1 MFLMKIFL
9 FLVAAVLALMG
20 LIGLCICATNI
31 IQRIFEVG
39 GDYQAA
45 FGWFVAGVTC
55 TYVSAFLIKLIRG
68 DD

>member
-1 MFLMKIFL
+1 MRIFL
-9 FLVAAVLALMG
+9 LLVTAVLAILG
-20 LIGLCICATNI
+20 LVGLCICATNV

-39 GDYQAA
+39 GDYKTA

-55 TYVSAFLIKLIRG
+55 TYVSAFIMKLIGG

>member
-1 MFLMKIFL
+1 MRIFL
-9 FLVAAVLALMG
+9 LLVSVVLAIMG
-20 LIGLCICATNI
+20 LVGLCICATNI

-39 GDYQAA
+39 GDYQVA

-55 TYVSAFLIKLIRG
+55 TYVSAFLVKLIGG

>member
-1 MFLMKIFL
+1 MRIFL
-9 FLVAAVLALMG
+9 LLVSVVLAIMG
-20 LIGLCICATNI
+20 LVGLCICATNI

-55 TYVSAFLIKLIRG
+55 TYVSAFLVKLIGG

>member
-1 MFLMKIFL
+1 MKIFL
-9 FLVAAVLALMG
+9 LLVTLVLAILG
-20 LIGLCICATNI
+20 LVGLCICATNV

-39 GDYQAA
+39 GNYQVA

-55 TYVSAFLIKLIRG
+55 TYVSAFLVKIVGG

>member
-1 MFLMKIFL
+1 MRIFL
-9 FLVAAVLALMG
+9 LLVTAVLAIMG

-39 GDYQAA
+39 GDYQVA

-55 TYVSAFLIKLIRG
+55 TYVSAFIVKLIGG

>member
-1 MFLMKIFL
+1 MKIFL
-9 FLVAAVLALMG
+9 LLVSVVLAILG
-20 LIGLCICATNI
+20 LVGLCICATNV

-39 GDYQAA
+39 GDYQVA

-55 TYVSAFLIKLIRG
+55 TYVSAFLLKLIGG

>member
-1 MFLMKIFL
+1 MKIFL
-9 FLVAAVLALMG
+9 LLVSVVLSILG
-20 LIGLCICATNI
+20 LVGLCNCATNI

-39 GDYQAA
+39 GDYQVA

-55 TYVSAFLIKLIRG
+55 TYVSAFLVKLVGG

>member
-1 MFLMKIFL
+1 MKIFL
-9 FLVAAVLALMG
+9 LLVSVVLAIMG

-55 TYVSAFLIKLIRG
+55 TYVSEFLVKLIGG

>member
-1 MFLMKIFL
+1 MKIFL
-9 FLVAAVLALMG
+9 LLVTAVLAIPG
-20 LIGLCICATNI
+20 LVCLCVCATNI

-55 TYVSAFLIKLIRG
+55 TYVSAFIAKLIGG

>member
-1 MFLMKIFL
+1 MKIFL
-9 FLVAAVLALMG
+9 LLVTVVLFILG
-20 LIGLCICATNI
+20 LVGLCICATNV

-39 GDYQAA
+39 GDYQVA

-55 TYVSAFLIKLIRG
+55 FYVSKFLAKLVGG

>member
-1 MFLMKIFL
+1 MKIFL
-9 FLVAAVLALMG
+9 LLVTVVLAILG
-20 LIGLCICATNI
+20 LVGLYICAANV

-39 GDYQAA
+39 GDYQVA

-55 TYVSAFLIKLIRG
+55 TCVSSLLVKLIRG

>member
-1 MFLMKIFL
+1 MRIFL
-9 FLVAAVLALMG
+9 LLVSVVLAIMG
-20 LIGLCICATNI
+20 LVGLCICATNV

-39 GDYQAA
+39 GDYQTA

-55 TYVSAFLIKLIRG
+55 TYVSAFLLKLVGG

>member
-1 MFLMKIFL
+1 MKIFRL
-9 FLVAAVLALMG
+9 LVTVVLAILG
-20 LIGLCICATNI
+20 LVGLCICATNV

-39 GDYQAA
+39 GDYQVA

-55 TYVSAFLIKLIRG
+55 TYVSAFLVKLVGG

>member
-1 MFLMKIFL
+1 MKIFL
-9 FLVAAVLALMG
+9 LLVSVVLAIMG

-39 GDYQAA
+39 GNYQVA

-55 TYVSAFLIKLIRG
+55 TYVSAFLVKLVGG

>member
-1 MFLMKIFL
+1 MRIFL
-9 FLVAAVLALMG
+9 LLVSVVLAIMG
-20 LIGLCICATNI
+20 LVGLCICATNI

-39 GDYQAA
+39 GDYQTA

-55 TYVSAFLIKLIRG
+55 TYVSAFLLKLVGG

>member
-1 MFLMKIFL
+1 MKIFL
-9 FLVAAVLALMG
+9 LLVTVVLAILG
-20 LIGLCICATNI
+20 LVGLCICATNI

-39 GDYQAA
+39 GDYQVA

-55 TYVSAFLIKLIRG
+55 TYVSTFLVKLVGG

>member
-1 MFLMKIFL
+1 MKIFL
-9 FLVAAVLALMG
+9 LLVTAVLALMG
-20 LIGLCICATNI
+20 LIGLCICTTNI

-45 FGWFVAGVTC
+45 FGWLVAGVTC
-55 TYVSAFLIKLIRG
+55 TYVSAFLMKLVGG

>member
-1 MFLMKIFL
+1 MKIFL
-9 FLVAAVLALMG
+9 LLVTLVLAILG
-20 LIGLCICATNI
+20 LVGLCICATNI

-39 GDYQAA
+39 GDYQVA

-55 TYVSAFLIKLIRG
+55 TYVSAFLVKIVGG

>member
-1 MFLMKIFL
+1 MKIFML
-9 FLVAAVLALMG
+9 LVTVVLAILG
-20 LIGLCICATNI
+20 LVGLCICATNV

-39 GDYQAA
+39 GDYQVA

-55 TYVSAFLIKLIRG
+55 TYVSAFLLKIVGG

>member
-1 MFLMKIFL
+1 MKIFL
-9 FLVAAVLALMG
+9 LLMTAVLVIMG
-20 LIGLCICATNI
+20 LVGLCICATNV

-55 TYVSAFLIKLIRG
+55 TCVSEFLVKLIGG

>member
-1 MFLMKIFL
+1 MRIFL
-9 FLVAAVLALMG
+9 LLVSVVLAIMG
-20 LIGLCICATNI
+20 LVGLCICATNI

-39 GDYQAA
+39 GDYQVA

-55 TYVSAFLIKLIRG
+55 TYVSAFLLKIVGG

>member
-1 MFLMKIFL
+1 MKIFL
-9 FLVAAVLALMG
+9 LLVTAVLAILG
-20 LIGLCICATNI
+20 LVGLCICATNV

-39 GDYQAA
+39 GDYQVA

-55 TYVSAFLIKLIRG
+55 TYVSAFLLKLVGG

>member
-1 MFLMKIFL
+1 MKIFL
-9 FLVAAVLALMG
+9 LLVTAVLAILG
-20 LIGLCICATNI
+20 LVGLYICAANV

-39 GDYQAA
+39 GDYHVA

-55 TYVSAFLIKLIRG
+55 TCVSSLLVKLVGG

>member
-1 MFLMKIFL
+1 MKIFL
-9 FLVAAVLALMG
+9 LLVTAVLAILG
-20 LIGLCICATNI
+20 LVGLCICATNV

-39 GDYQAA
+39 GDYQVA

-55 TYVSAFLIKLIRG
+55 TYVSAFLVKLVGG

>member
-1 MFLMKIFL
+1 MKIFL
-9 FLVAAVLALMG
+9 LLVTVVLAILG
-20 LIGLCICATNI
+20 LVGLCICATNI

-39 GDYQAA
+39 GDYQVA

-55 TYVSAFLIKLIRG
+55 KYVSALMVKFIGG

>member
-1 MFLMKIFL
+1 MKIFL
-9 FLVAAVLALMG
+9 LLVSVVLAILG
-20 LIGLCICATNI
+20 LVGLCICATNV

-39 GDYQAA
+39 GDYQVA

-55 TYVSAFLIKLIRG
+55 TYVSAFLLKLISG

>member
-1 MFLMKIFL
+1 MKIFL
-9 FLVAAVLALMG
+9 LLVSVVLAILG
-20 LIGLCICATNI
+20 LVGLCICATNV

-55 TYVSAFLIKLIRG
+55 TYVSALMVKFIGG

>member
-1 MFLMKIFL
+1 MRIFL
-9 FLVAAVLALMG
+9 LLVSVVLAIMG
-20 LIGLCICATNI
+20 LVGLCICATNV

-39 GDYQAA
+39 GDYQVA

-55 TYVSAFLIKLIRG
+55 TYVSAFLMKLVGG

>member
-1 MFLMKIFL
+1 MKIFL
-9 FLVAAVLALMG
+9 FLMTFVLAIMG
-20 LIGLCICATNI
+20 LVGLYICAANV

-39 GDYQAA
+39 GDYQVA

-55 TYVSAFLIKLIRG
+55 SCVSALLVRLVGG

>member
-1 MFLMKIFL
+1 MKIFML
-9 FLVAAVLALMG
+9 LVTVVLAILG
-20 LIGLCICATNI
+20 LIGLCICATNV

-39 GDYQAA
+39 GDYQVA

-55 TYVSAFLIKLIRG
+55 TYVSAFLLKIVGG

>member
-1 MFLMKIFL
+1 MKIFL
-9 FLVAAVLALMG
+9 FLVAVAAVLAIMG
-20 LIGLCICATNI
+20 LIGLCICATNV

-39 GDYQAA
+39 GDYQTA

-55 TYVSAFLIKLIRG
+55 TCVSAFIMKLIRG

>member
-1 MFLMKIFL
+1 MKIFL
-9 FLVAAVLALMG
+9 VLVTVVLAIMG
-20 LIGLCICATNI
+20 LVGLCICATNV

-39 GDYQAA
+39 GDYYVA

-55 TYVSAFLIKLIRG
+55 KYVSALMVKFIGG

>member
-1 MFLMKIFL
+1 MKIFL
-9 FLVAAVLALMG
+9 LLVATVLAIMG
-20 LIGLCICATNI
+20 LIGLCICATNV

-39 GDYQAA
+39 GEKLDA

-55 TYVSAFLIKLIRG
+55 TYVFAFIMKLIRG